1 MPRTKDKQQAKT
13 DLLPA
18 VRAAADRLL
27 PDELA
32 APILVG
38 VSGGPDSLVLLHLL
52 WRWAAGRERALHA
65 VVVDHALRPDSA
77 DEAARVAALCEGWGI
92 PVAVRVVRAGAIAGG
107 REGLEDAARQE
118 RYRLFADE
126 TMRIGARTLALG
138 HQADDQAETLLM
150 HLLRGAGLAGLTG
163 MPVVRRSGD
172 LLDRYA
178 VPRDEAGTPFRPAIW
193 RPLLG
198 CGRAAIE
205 AYCRA
210 WGLTPSYDSTNDDLA
225 LRRNS
230 VRRRLLPLMEEI
242 FPGSTGL
249 LSREA
254 ALLADDE
261 AVLREATEAA
271 WERCAEIAAPVA
283 LFDRAAFRAEPP
295 ALQRRLLRRAW
306 LTVRGVE
313 SALGLSAAPIEAAC
327 EAIVAPRS
335 GGRWLLPDG
344 IVVVVEHDRVI
355 VGPDATIEATLRQRS
370 GLPLAEPGWSATIE
384 PDVTIALHDGWTLQ
398 CALGEF
404 SESPGPASCPLPQID
419 PDDPPL
425 VLRTWQA
432 GDLLVLPEGRGT
444 QKLQDWFVDRHIPR
458 YVRQHL
464 IVLAA
469 GSRIYWIAGLAAFV
483 IPMAGPQTTLR
494 LLYNG
499 TVYSSIGSGPPD
511 AK

>member
-1 MPRTKDKQQAKT
+1 MPRIQDKERAKT

-18 VRAAADRLL
+18 VRAAADLLL
-27 PDELA
+27 PEEMA

-38 VSGGPDSLVLLHLL
+38 ISGGPDSLALLHLL
-52 WRWAAGRERALHA
+52 WRWSTGREGALHA

-77 DEAARVAALCEGWGI
+77 DEAARVAALCAGWEI
-92 PVAVRVVRAGAIAGG
+92 PVAVRVVRAGAIADG

-118 RYRLFADE
+118 RYRLFATE
-126 TMRIGARTLALG
+126 AARIGARTLALG

-150 HLLRGAGLAGLTG
+150 HLLRGAGLVGLAG

-178 VPRDEAGTPFRPAIW
+178 TPRDETDTPFRPAIW

-261 AVLREATEAA
+261 AVLREVTDAA
-271 WERCAEIAAPVA
+271 WGRCAMVAAPLI

-295 ALQRRLLRRAW
+295 ALQRRLLRCAW

-313 SALGLSAAPIEAAC
+313 SALGLGTAPVEAVR
-327 EAIVAPRS
+327 EAINAPRS

-344 IVVVVEHDRVI
+344 IAVVVEHKRVV
-355 VGPDATIEATLRQRS
+355 VGPDATLEATLRQRS
-370 GLPLAEPGWSATIE
+370 GLPLATPGWSLAIKAGGIE
-384 PDVTIALHDGWTLQ
+384 AGGIIPLQDGWTLH
-398 CALGEF
+398 CASTEF
-404 SESPGPASCPLPQID
+404 SETPRPARCPV
-419 PDDPPL
+419 PPL
-425 VLRTWQA
+425 SLRTWQA
-432 GDLLVLPEGRGT
+432 GDLLVLPGGRGT

-458 YVRQHL
+458 YLRQHL

-469 GSRIYWIAGLAAFV
+469 GARIYWVVGLATFV
-483 IPMAGPQTTLR
+483 TPGAEPRMILR

-499 TVYSSIGSGPPD
+499 TAYSSIGSGPPD
-511 AK
+511 TK